1 MKGAGMGA
9 DDAQAGVFVS
19 RRGAIR
25 AGAASGAGGL
35 VGAAIATTGKKG
47 RDSAIDLGDEFGYLA
62 VMPDDKIVL
71 FKTKRSLIAMKPKL
85 LDERWAEAPL
95 SVVTQSAFTKG
106 KLVSALEIEFADGS
120 NWQFDVA
127 RNNRKDGE
135 AVAQRLGATIE

>member
-1 MKGAGMGA
+1 MGV

-35 VGAAIATTGKKG
+35 VGATIATTGKKG
-47 RDSAIDLGDEFGYLA
+47 QDSAIDLGDAFGYLA
-62 VMPDDKIVL
+62 VMPDKIVL

-85 LDERWAEAPL
+85 LDETWAEAPL
-95 SVVTQSAFTKG
+95 FDVTQSTFTKG
-106 KLVSALEIEFADGS
+106 KLVSVFEIEFADGS
-120 NWQFDVA
+120 NWQFDVS

-135 AVAQRLGATIE
+135 AVAQRLGSTIE

>member
-1 MKGAGMGA
+1 MGA
-9 DDAQAGVFVS
+9 SDAQAGVFVS

-35 VGAAIATTGKKG
+35 VGAAIASKSNKG
-47 RDSAIDLGDEFGYLA
+47 QDSAINLGDEFGYLA
-62 VMPDDKIVL
+62 VMPDNKIVL

-85 LDERWAEAPL
+85 RDETWAEAPL
-95 SVVTQSAFTKG
+95 SAVTQSAFTKG
-106 KLVSALEIEFADGS
+106 KLVSVFEIEFADGS

-135 AVAQRLGATIE
+135 AVAQLLGSTIE

>member
-1 MKGAGMGA
+1 MGA
-9 DDAQAGVFVS
+9 NDAQAGVFVS
-19 RRGAIR
+19 RRGAIG

-35 VGAAIATTGKKG
+35 LGAAIATKMDKKG
-47 RDSAIDLGDEFGYLA
+47 QDSAINLGDGFGYLA

-85 LDERWAEAPL
+85 LDETWAEVPL
-95 SVVTQSAFTKG
+95 SDVTQSAFTKG
-106 KLVSALEIEFADGS
+106 KLVSVFEIEFADGS

-135 AVAQRLGATIE
+135 AVAQRLGSTIE

>member
-1 MKGAGMGA
+1 MGA

-19 RRGAIR
+19 GRGAIR

-35 VGAAIATTGKKG
+35 VGAAIATGSKG
-47 RDSAIDLGDEFGYLA
+47 QGSAIDLGDEFGYLA
-62 VMPDDKIVL
+62 VMPDDDIVL
-71 FKTKRSLIAMKPKL
+71 FRTKRSLMSMKPKL
-85 LDERWAEAPL
+85 LDETWAEAPL
-95 SVVTQSAFTKG
+95 SAVTRSAFTKG
-106 KLVSALEIEFADGS
+106 KLVSVFEIEFADGS

>member
-1 MKGAGMGA
+1 MGV

-35 VGAAIATTGKKG
+35 VGAAIATTGKRG
-47 RDSAIDLGDEFGYLA
+47 QDSAINLGDEFGYLA
-62 VMPDDKIVL
+62 VMPDKIVL
-71 FKTKRSLIAMKPKL
+71 FKTKRSLMAMKPKL
-85 LDERWAEAPL
+85 LDETWAEAPL
-95 SVVTQSAFTKG
+95 SDVTQSAFTKG
-106 KLVSALEIEFADGS
+106 KLVSVLEIEFADGS

-135 AVAQRLGATIE
+135 AVAQRLGSTIE